1 MKRLFL
7 VTALFLAG
15 AGSLWAQVPFRG
27 SAPQA
32 VVVGEQ
38 FRVSYSLTTSGD
50 KGEDFQL
57 AAVNGLQLLYGPVL
71 TSQSSSMTFVN
82 GNQSVQISNTYTC
95 TFLAEKEGEYT
106 IPAAVIKIGG
116 SEHKSN
122 ALKIKVLPAD
132 QATAAAATNQQQS
145 AGQGAGQGTPA
156 GAAQNASGSDV
167 FVRTIVGESSVYEN
181 EGIPVTIKLYSAGDF
196 GVENLKS
203 PDFEGFVVQEVELPS
218 NRPIMLE
225 NYNGRNYRTVVLRQ
239 VVLFPQHTGKFTISA
254 GKVDVVVRMRTQ
266 PQGRRSIFDDFFET
280 YQDVKKTIPIPA
292 ATITANPLPAGKPSG
307 FSGAVGNYKM
317 SGSISTNSLKANESV
332 TVKIVLSGT
341 GNIKMLKN
349 PEINFPNDFELYDPK
364 IDIQTKIT
372 PTGVSGTKTIEYY
385 AVPRYAGD
393 FVIPAMTFSYFDLNT
408 KTYNTLSTEAYN
420 LHVEPGVGGSSAPV
434 VSGATK
440 EALQLVGQDIRFIK
454 TAGIRYHSGN
464 YFFGSAGY
472 WLWYLVPLLLFVGWL
487 ILYRQQVKENSNIAL
502 KRTKRA
508 NKTASKRLKK
518 VNAHLHT
525 HNKEAFYDELLKAV
539 WGYLSDKLSIPVVN
553 LTKDNVEA
561 ELEHYGATPA
571 LIHNFIDIL
580 NTAEFARFAPGNAD
594 EAMDKLYESTVEA
607 INQME
612 K

>member
-7 VTALFLAG
+7 VSALFLAG
-15 AGSLWAQVPFRG
+15 AGSLWAQISFRG

-50 KGEDFQL
+50 KGDDFQV
-57 AAVNGLQLLYGPVL
+57 AAVSGLQLLYGPVL
-71 TSQSSSMTFVN
+71 TSQGSSVTIVN
-82 GNQSVQISNTYTC
+82 GNQTVQISNTYTC

-116 SEHKSN
+116 NEHKSN

-132 QATAAAATNQQQS
+132 QAATAAATNQQPA
-145 AGQGAGQGTPA
+145 AGQGAPA
-156 GAAQNASGSDV
+156 GAAQNGAGSDI

-196 GVENLKS
+196 GVENMKF
-203 PDFEGFVVQEVELPS
+203 PDFDGFVVQEVELPS
-218 NRPIMLE
+218 NRQIMLE

-239 VVLFPQHTGKFTISA
+239 VVLFPQHTGKFTITA

-280 YQDVKKTIPIPA
+280 YQDVKKTIPTPA
-292 ATITANPLPAGKPSG
+292 ATITANPLPAGKPSD

-372 PTGVSGTKTIEYY
+372 PAGVSGTKTIEYY

-420 LHVEPGVGGSSAPV
+420 LHVEPGADGSGAPV
-434 VSGATK
+434 VSGANK

-454 TAGIRYHSGN
+454 TAGIRYHSGD

-487 ILYRQQVKENSNIAL
+487 ILYRQQVKENSNITL
-502 KRTKRA
+502 QRTKRA

-518 VNAHLHT
+518 ANAHLQT

-561 ELEHYGATPA
+561 ELEHYGATSA

-612 K
+612 R